1 MHNLV
6 KSVKTFSYI
15 IGYDTSIEKVS
26 GGIYMSTT
34 IIFGVRV
41 STWPFSA
48 QHQRISAPRLL
59 ALTTEDWRGAEI
71 CRRST
76 ENGYI
81 DLPGP

>member
-41 STWPFSA
+41 ST
-48 QHQRISAPRLL
+48 
-59 ALTTEDWRGAEI
+59 
-71 CRRST
+71 
-76 ENGYI
+76 
-81 DLPGP
+81 